1 MLGLANDS
9 HLDEE
14 WPVLA
19 SLLPVGWQTAA
30 LTSGALLRA
39 RKVADP
45 EILLRVL
52 LLHIAAGLSLRQASV
67 RARLQGLAEIS
78 DVALLKRLRGSGEW
92 LRRLSTELAQQ
103 TWGRPSSWPL
113 LAQGYRLRAVDAST
127 MQEPGATGTDWRL
140 HYSME
145 LPSLCCDHLELTDA
159 HGGESLTRFPL
170 QPKDLLLADRGY
182 CRRAELAAVQAAQ
195 AHYVV
200 RFHSTSLPLR
210 DAQGEPL
217 ELLPLVRSLRGFTAK
232 GWVVY
237 FEHEGRRYPARLCAV
252 RRSAAATAKEV
263 AEVKESARKKRTRPS
278 AQRLELA
285 GYVLV
290 LTSLPAREATTAQVL
305 ELYRLRWQ
313 VELAFKRLKSL
324 LHVGQLHT
332 LDPTSSRA
340 WLQGKMLT
348 ALLMERLLLESEIFS
363 PWGYPLPRV
372 EPLE

>member
-1 MLGLANDS
+1 M
-9 HLDEE
+9 
-14 WPVLA
+14 
-19 SLLPVGWQTAA
+19 
-30 LTSGALLRA
+30 
-39 RKVADP
+39 ADP
-45 EILLRVL
+45 ETLLRVL
-52 LLHIAAGLSLRQASV
+52 LLHISAGLSLRQASV

-78 DVALLKRLRGSGEW
+78 DVALLKRLRGAGEW
-92 LRRLSTELAQQ
+92 LRRLSSSLAQQ
-103 TWGRPSSWPL
+103 TWGRPSWPL

-170 QPKDLLLADRGY
+170 RPKDLLLADRGY
-182 CRRAELAAVQAAQ
+182 CRRAELVAVQAAQ

-200 RFHSTSLPLR
+200 RFHSTSVPLLNPKG
-210 DAQGEPL
+210 APL
-217 ELLPLVRSLRGFTAK
+217 KLLPLVRSLRGSAPK
-232 GWVVY
+232 GWVVA
-237 FEHEGRRYPARLCAV
+237 FEYEGRRFPARLCAL
-252 RRSAAATAKEV
+252 RRSATATAREV
-263 AEVKESARKKRTRPS
+263 AEVKESARKKGTKPS

-290 LTSLPAREATTAQVL
+290 LTSLPADEASTGQVL

-324 LHVGQLHT
+324 LHVGHLHT
-332 LDPTSSRA
+332 LDPASSRA

-348 ALLMERLLLESEIFS
+348 ALLIERLLLESEIFS
-363 PWGYPLPRV
+363 PWGYPLAGV
-372 EPLE
+372 EPLA

>member
-1 MLGLANDS
+1 MR
-9 HLDEE
+9 LDEE
-14 WPVLA
+14 WAVLA
-19 SLLPVGWQTAA
+19 AFLPPGWQTAA

-45 EILLRVL
+45 ETLLRVL

-78 DVALLKRLRGSGEW
+78 DVALLKRLRAAAPW
-92 LRRLSTELAQQ
+92 LERLCRELAQQ
-103 TWGRPSSWPL
+103 TWGRPSWPL

-140 HYSME
+140 HYSLE

-159 HGGESLTRFPL
+159 HGGESLSRFPL
-170 QPKDLLLADRGY
+170 RPKDLLLADRGY
-182 CRRAELAAVQAAQ
+182 CRRADLATVQAAQ

-200 RFHSTSLPLR
+200 RLHSSSLPLL
-210 DAQGEPL
+210 DARGQPL
-217 ELLPLVRSLRGFTAK
+217 EFLPLVRSLRGFGSKSWA
-232 GWVVY
+232 VQ
-237 FEHEGRRYPARLCAV
+237 FEHEGRRWAARLCAV
-252 RRSAAATAKEV
+252 RRSAAATAKEL
-263 AEVKESARKKRTRPS
+263 AEVKESARKKKTKPS

-290 LTSLPAREATTAQVL
+290 VTSLSAHEATTAQVL

-313 VELAFKRLKSL
+313 IELAFKRLKSL
-324 LHVGQLHT
+324 LHIGHLHT

-348 ALLMERLLLESEIFS
+348 ALLIERLLLESEIFS
-363 PWGYPLPRV
+363 PWGYPLAGLQ
-372 EPLE
+372 PLE

>member
-1 MLGLANDS
+1 ML
-9 HLDEE
+9 
-14 WPVLA
+14 PR
-19 SLLPVGWQTAA
+19 GWQTAA

-45 EILLRVL
+45 ETLLRVL

-67 RARLQGLAEIS
+67 RARLQGLAELS
-78 DVALLKRLRGSGEW
+78 DVALLKRLRGAGEW
-92 LRRLSTELAQQ
+92 LRRLSSELAQQ
-103 TWGRPSSWPL
+103 TWGRRPWPL
-113 LAQGYRLRAVDAST
+113 LAQGYRLRAIDAST

-140 HYSME
+140 HYSLE

-195 AHYVV
+195 AHYLV
-200 RFHSTSLPLR
+200 RLHSTSVPLSDR
-210 DAQGEPL
+210 QGTPL
-217 ELLPLVRSLRGFTAK
+217 GLLSLVRSLQGFEPA
-232 GWVVY
+232 GWEVY
-237 FEHEGRRYPARLCAV
+237 FEHEGSRFTARLCAL
-252 RRSAAATAKEV
+252 RRSAAATAREV
-263 AEVKESARKKRTRPS
+263 AEVQESARKKRTKPS

-290 LTSLPAREATTAQVL
+290 LTSLPEHDATTAQVL

-313 VELAFKRLKSL
+313 IELAFKRLKSL

-348 ALLMERLLLESEIFS
+348 ALLIERLLLESEIFS

-372 EPLE
+372 QPLE

>member
-1 MLGLANDS
+1 
-9 HLDEE
+9 
-14 WPVLA
+14 
-19 SLLPVGWQTAA
+19 
-30 LTSGALLRA
+30 
-39 RKVADP
+39 VADP
-45 EILLRVL
+45 ETLLRVL

-78 DVALLKRLRGSGEW
+78 DVALLKRLRGAGEW
-92 LRRLSTELAQQ
+92 LRRLSSALAQQ
-103 TWGRPSSWPL
+103 TWGRPSWPL

-140 HYSME
+140 HYSLE

-170 QPKDLLLADRGY
+170 RPKDLLLADRGY
-182 CRRAELAAVQAAQ
+182 CRRAELVAVQAAQ

-200 RFHSTSLPLR
+200 RFHSTSVPLLTP
-210 DAQGEPL
+210 QGAPL
-217 ELLPLVRSLRGFTAK
+217 KLLPLVRSLRGSAPK
-232 GWVVY
+232 GWVVA
-237 FEHEGRRYPARLCAV
+237 FEFEGRRFPARLCAL
-252 RRSAAATAKEV
+252 RRSATATAKEV
-263 AEVKESARKKRTRPS
+263 AEVKESARKKGTTPS

-290 LTSLPAREATTAQVL
+290 LTSLPAHEASTGQVL

-324 LHVGQLHT
+324 LHVGHLHT
-332 LDPTSSRA
+332 LDPASSRA

-348 ALLMERLLLESEIFS
+348 ALLIERLLLESEIFS
-363 PWGYPLPRV
+363 PWGYPLAGV
-372 EPLE
+372 EPLA